1 MSPIVI
7 DYGPDIERAIA
18 RLNAEIETSPEI
30 SSHYQGRWLAVA
42 LVDSDPG
49 VDDRLGN
56 MADGPELLALR
67 DELLEVLRESIG
79 ESVDTAIAGR
89 RFDTVHEIAVSV
101 ASGSDDLSL
110 TRTDRIDSILTNR
123 YLGIPIFLAAM
134 WLVFKITT
142 DVAGAFLEW
151 VDGAISGP
159 ISQLVASLVEA
170 LGLGGTWVESL
181 LVSGVV
187 AGVGAILVFVPVL
200 MSLYLAL
207 AFLED
212 TGYMARA
219 AFVMDRLMRGVGLQ
233 GKSFLPMLVGFGCTV
248 PAVYATRTLDNER
261 DRILTSLLVPFM
273 SCGARLPVYV
283 LMSAVFFPRY
293 AGLVVFSMY
302 LLGIAV
308 ALVLGLILRAT
319 ALPVTE
325 YAPSI
330 MEMPPYR
337 LPTIRTIWFHTW
349 VRTKSFLEE
358 AGTII
363 FVTMLVVWL
372 LMAIPVSGTGTFADT
387 DVDDSA
393 FASVAMVVAPVFEPA
408 GFGTWEATGSLM
420 SGFVA
425 KEVVIGTMAQVYDVV
440 GDDAAA
446 DPVSALESVKELIVG
461 FGTATVDAV
470 KAIPAIIGIDLGS
483 GGDNPESSA
492 LMSSIRDGFEE
503 SSGGHGGL
511 AAVAF
516 MVFVL
521 LYTPCM
527 AAVGAIRHEIGTRWM
542 WMSILGQTAIAWLFA
557 VVVFQG
563 GLLVGLG

>member
-1 MSPIVI
+1 MSSIIV
-7 DYGPDIERAIA
+7 DYGPVIERAIA
-18 RLNAEIETSPEI
+18 RLKAEIEASPEI
-30 SSHYQGRWLAVA
+30 SSTYPDRWLAVA
-42 LVDSDPG
+42 LIDKDPG
-49 VDDRLGN
+49 VDDRL
-56 MADGPELLALR
+56 AHTPRGPALLTLR
-67 DELLEVLRESIG
+67 DELLEGLRESIG
-79 ESVDTAIAGR
+79 ESVDTAIAGK
-89 RFDTVHEIAVSV
+89 RFDTVHEIVGAV
-101 ASGSDDLSL
+101 ASGSDDLRL
-110 TRTDRIDSILTNR
+110 TRTDRIDSIVTNR

-142 DVAGAFLEW
+142 DVAGAFLDW

-159 ISQLVASLVEA
+159 ISQLVTSLVETI
-170 LGLGGTWVESL
+170 GLGGTWIESL

-200 MSLYLAL
+200 VSLYLAL

-283 LMSAVFFPRY
+283 LMSAVFFPQY

-337 LPTIRTIWFHTW
+337 MPTIRTIWFHTW

-372 LMAIPVSGTGTFADT
+372 LMSIPVSGTGAFADT
-387 DVDDSA
+387 EVDDSA
-393 FASVAMVVAPVFEPA
+393 FASVATVVAPVFELA

-440 GDDAAA
+440 DDVPAEGS
-446 DPVSALESVKELIVG
+446 VSALESIKELIIG
-461 FGTATVDAV
+461 FGTATINAA
-470 KAIPAIIGIDLGS
+470 KAIPAMIGIDLGS
-483 GGDNPESSA
+483 DGEDSDSSA
-492 LMSSIRDGFEE
+492 LMSSIRSGFEE

-527 AAVGAIRHEIGTRWM
+527 AAVGAIRHEIGARWM
-542 WMSILGQTAIAWLFA
+542 WMSIVGQTAIAWLFA